1 MVVMMKIEKKQ
12 IKTSP
17 LVVVLISIMLLITVS
32 CASYLIILF
41 GLNIVLQE
49 GQYYEE
55 VVEALSLMFGFAVV
69 LLSLIGIVWIL
80 NSVNKVIKEETK

>member
-1 MVVMMKIEKKQ
+1 MKEKKQ

-17 LVVVLISIMLLITVS
+17 FVVILISVMLLIVAS
-32 CASYLIILF
+32 CVSYLIILF

-49 GQYYEE
+49 GQYYEQ
-55 VVEALSLMFGFAVV
+55 VLEALSIMFGFAVI

-80 NSVNKVIKEETK
+80 NAINKAIKEGMK

>member
-1 MVVMMKIEKKQ
+1 MKIEKKQ

>member
-1 MVVMMKIEKKQ
+1 MKIEKQ
-12 IKTSP
+12 IKAIP
-17 LVVVLISIMLLITVS
+17 LVGVLISVILLIAVS

-55 VVEALSLMFGFAVV
+55 VVEALSVMFGFTVV
-69 LLSLIGIVWIL
+69 LLSLIGTVWIL
-80 NSVNKVIKEETK
+80 KQSRRE